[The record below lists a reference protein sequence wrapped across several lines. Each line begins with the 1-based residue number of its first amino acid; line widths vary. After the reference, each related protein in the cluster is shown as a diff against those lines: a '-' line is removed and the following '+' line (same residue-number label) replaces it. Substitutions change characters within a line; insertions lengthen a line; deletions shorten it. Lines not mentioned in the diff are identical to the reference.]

1 MKLPIVEV
9 ADIISAAKFDWV
21 DADNI
26 YTTNVTPD
34 EDDSGKTTFI
44 RIQEASS
51 ELTNYANDFS
61 STLNASVEVQIFF
74 STIWSKKL
82 AKNKNLTILDA
93 KVAVLSL
100 LQKSGWHIQRPL
112 TPESLD
118 PDTGQKTATFYI
130 NKIFR
135 MESK

>member
-9 ADIISAAKFDWV
+9 ADIISAANFDWV

-61 STLNASVEVQIFF
+61 STLNAGVEVQIFF
-74 STIWSKKL
+74 STIWSK
-82 AKNKNLTILDA
+82 KNKNLTILDA

-118 PDTGQKTATFYI
+118 PDTGQKTATIYI
-130 NKIFR
+130 NKILR

>member
-61 STLNASVEVQIFF
+61 SALNAGVEV
-74 STIWSKKL
+74 
-82 AKNKNLTILDA
+82 
-93 KVAVLSL
+93 
-100 LQKSGWHIQRPL
+100 
-112 TPESLD
+112 
-118 PDTGQKTATFYI
+118 
-130 NKIFR
+130 
-135 MESK
+135 